1 MWKSGRT
8 LGVVCGGEFS
18 SRSNMILLMS
28 EATALAWAARSYSI
42 AVSIAAWAWTKSRM
56 ARRIAGTRPISR
68 NARSSVWRI
77 VTRLRKSLGNKVEA
91 SMICHA
97 HLRVVLCCISAGLMS
112 LAGGAVLAADA
123 SKNETSEASPPYELG
138 SGVRLWN
145 SGFYLGGYGSSGDTA
160 RRHAGTGVRLSH
172 SDLFL

>member
-1 MWKSGRT
+1 M
-8 LGVVCGGEFS
+8 
-18 SRSNMILLMS
+18 
-28 EATALAWAARSYSI
+28 ARS
-42 AVSIAAWAWTKSRM
+42 
-56 ARRIAGTRPISR
+56 IAGTRPISR

-145 SGFYLGGYGSSGDTA
+145 SGFYLGGYGSIEYSAAKNAEPDFA
-160 RRHAGTGVRLSH
+160 LSH
-172 SDLFL
+172 ADLFFWWENRSGFKFFFEGDGGVGGADHPQPQPRKRAT